1 MADEPENH
9 TIRLLQEMRAEMR
22 AEFARVREEMRTGFM
37 RVWEEFGHV
46 HQQFAHIDE
55 RFADVNLR
63 LDGLTNIVTLLAGQS
78 HDHEER
84 IAKLE
89 TDK

>member
-1 MADEPENH
+1 MADEPENY

-22 AEFARVREEMRTGFM
+22 AEFARVREEMRG
-37 RVWEEFGHV
+37 EFARI
-46 HQQFAHIDE
+46 QE
-55 RFADVNLR
+55 RFADVTLR
-63 LDGLTNIVTLLAGQS
+63 LDGLTHIVTLLAGRS

-89 TDK
+89 TEK